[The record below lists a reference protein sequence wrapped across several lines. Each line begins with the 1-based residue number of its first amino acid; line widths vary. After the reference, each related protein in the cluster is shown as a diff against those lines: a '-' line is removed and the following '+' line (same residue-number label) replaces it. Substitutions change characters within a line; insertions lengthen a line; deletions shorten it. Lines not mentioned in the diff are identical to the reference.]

1 MDTTAKPIVATTS
14 LSFLLHG
21 LAFVGLLLVFDQVT
35 TPDGGVGR
43 GVEIQLISS
52 ALVSDQQEADVPR
65 RSEIKSEAKPK
76 AKPDSSSEALMHAEK
91 KKFAENTLTS
101 TVSTQTVS
109 VIGSVTEPVDAAAVD
124 QSSVEQNSAEQQ
136 YDIQQKQLSADESE
150 SISHTAQSTNASQ
163 QQHAILELLHRRI
176 SDNKE
181 YPYLARRQRR
191 EGVATV
197 AFVLHPNGK
206 IENTHLVTSSRAV
219 ALDRAAISAV
229 KHIEPFT
236 VAQEY
241 LEHAE
246 EFQVDI
252 KFDLF

>member
-1 MDTTAKPIVATTS
+1 M
-14 LSFLLHG
+14 LF
-21 LAFVGLLLVFDQVT
+21 
-35 TPDGGVGR
+35 R
-43 GVEIQLISS
+43 SS

-65 RSEIKSEAKPK
+65 RSETKSK
-76 AKPDSSSEALMHAEK
+76 AKTDSSSETLMHAAQ
-91 KKFAENTLTS
+91 KKFAENTLDS
-101 TVSTQTVS
+101 PVSTQIVS
-109 VIGSVTEPVDAAAVD
+109 VIASVAEPVDTAVVD
-124 QSSVEQNSAEQQ
+124 QSSVEQQ
-136 YDIQQKQLSADESE
+136 YNIQQNQLSADESE
-150 SISHTAQSTNASQ
+150 STADTVQSTSASQ
-163 QQHAILELLHRRI
+163 QKHAILELLHRRI

-197 AFVLHPNGK
+197 AFVLHPDGK
-206 IENTHLVTSSRAV
+206 IENTHLVTSSRAA

-241 LEHAE
+241 LDHAE

-252 KFDLF
+252 KFDLL

>member
-21 LAFVGLLLVFDQVT
+21 VALVGLLLVFDQIT

-43 GVEIQLISS
+43 GVEIELISS
-52 ALVSDQQEADVPR
+52 VLVSDQQEVDVPR
-65 RSEIKSEAKPK
+65 RSEIVLEAKPD
-76 AKPDSSSEALMHAEK
+76 ASSEALMHAAQ
-91 KKFAENTLTS
+91 KKFAENILAS
-101 TVSTQTVS
+101 PVSRQTVS
-109 VIGSVTEPVDAAAVD
+109 VIDSVNEPVDTAVVD
-124 QSSVEQNSAEQQ
+124 QSSAEQQ
-136 YDIQQKQLSADESE
+136 YDIQQKQLSTEESE
-150 SISHTAQSTNASQ
+150 STAHTVQSTNASQ
-163 QQHAILELLHRRI
+163 QRHAILELLHRRI

-197 AFVLHPNGK
+197 AFVLHPDGK
-206 IENTHLVTSSRAV
+206 IENTHLVTSSRAA

-241 LEHAE
+241 LDHAE

-252 KFDLF
+252 KFDLL

>member
-21 LAFVGLLLVFDQVT
+21 VAFAGLLLVLDQVT

-43 GVEIQLISS
+43 GVEIELISS

-65 RSEIKSEAKPK
+65 RSEIKSEAKP
-76 AKPDSSSEALMHAEK
+76 DSSSEALRHAKK
-91 KKFAENTLTS
+91 KKFAENALTS
-101 TVSTQTVS
+101 LVSTQTVS
-109 VIGSVTEPVDAAAVD
+109 VIHSVTEPVDTDV
-124 QSSVEQNSAEQQ
+124 VEQQ
-136 YDIQQKQLSADESE
+136 YNIQLSADESE
-150 SISHTAQSTNASQ
+150 STAHTAQSTNASQ

-197 AFVLHPNGK
+197 AFVLHPDGK
-206 IENTHLVTSSRAV
+206 IENTHLVTSSRAA

-236 VAQEY
+236 IAQEY

-246 EFQVDI
+246 QFQVDI

>member
-1 MDTTAKPIVATTS
+1 MDTTAKPIIATTS

-21 LAFVGLLLVFDQVT
+21 VAFAGLLLVFDQVIA
-35 TPDGGVGR
+35 PDGGVGR
-43 GVEIQLISS
+43 GVEIELISS
-52 ALVSDQQEADVPR
+52 ALVSDQREADVPR
-65 RSEIKSEAKPK
+65 RSELKSE
-76 AKPDSSSEALMHAEK
+76 AKPDSSSEALMHATQ
-91 KKFAENTLTS
+91 KKFSENILTS
-101 TVSTQTVS
+101 QISTQTVS
-109 VIGSVTEPVDAAAVD
+109 VIDSVTEPVGTDL
-124 QSSVEQNSAEQQ
+124 VEQNVAEQQ
-136 YDIQQKQLSADESE
+136 YDIQQNQLSADESV
-150 SISHTAQSTNASQ
+150 STAYTAQSTNASQ
-163 QQHAILELLHRRI
+163 QQHTILELLHRRI

-197 AFVLHPNGK
+197 AFVLHPDGK
-206 IENTHLVTSSRAV
+206 IENTHLVTSSRAA

-236 VAQEY
+236 AAQEY

-252 KFDLF
+252 KFDLL

>member
-21 LAFVGLLLVFDQVT
+21 VVFAGLLLVYDQVT
-35 TPDGGVGR
+35 ILDEGVGH
-43 GVEIQLISS
+43 GIEIQLISS

-65 RSEIKSEAKPK
+65 GSETKSK
-76 AKPDSSSEALMHAEK
+76 AKPDTSSETLIHAVQ
-91 KKFAENTLTS
+91 KKFAKNRLTS
-101 TVSTQTVS
+101 LVSTQTVS
-109 VIGSVTEPVDAAAVD
+109 VIDSVTGPVDTDVD
-124 QSSVEQNSAEQQ
+124 EQNSVDPNSAEQQ
-136 YDIQQKQLSADESE
+136 YDIQHKQLSVYESE
-150 SISHTAQSTNASQ
+150 SAAHTAQSTNASQ
-163 QQHAILELLHRRI
+163 QQHAMLELLHARI

-191 EGVATV
+191 EGVARV
-197 AFVLHPNGK
+197 AFVLHPDGR
-206 IENTHLVTSSRAV
+206 IENTHLVTSSRAA
-219 ALDRAAISAV
+219 ALDRAALSAV

-252 KFDLF
+252 EFDLL